1 MCIGFSPPVYAGALQ
16 EVFMVCH
23 QVLVRFTFRNQKTVL
38 VSISQKQ
45 VEAKEFLVTS
55 GLLFGHC
62 LKYRRFFATK
72 KEAAQYTAYLH
83 KLYPNHTIFN
93 PASFGSL
100 PKFYLRGFQNELF

>member
-1 MCIGFSPPVYAGALQ
+1 MICY
-16 EVFMVCH
+16 
-23 QVLVRFTFRNQKTVL
+23 QVLVGFTFRNQKTVL

-62 LKYRRFFATK
+62 LKYRRFFATE

-83 KLYPNHTIFN
+83 NLYANRTISN
-93 PASFGSL
+93 PAGSGSL